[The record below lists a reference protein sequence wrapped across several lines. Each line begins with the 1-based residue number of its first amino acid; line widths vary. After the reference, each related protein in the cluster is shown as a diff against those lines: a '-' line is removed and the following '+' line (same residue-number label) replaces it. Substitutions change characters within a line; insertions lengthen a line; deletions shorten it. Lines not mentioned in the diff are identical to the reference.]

1 MMSHLLQKKY
11 NNNFLTNQFVP
22 AILSNYHDIKF
33 ISQIMRQNY
42 VATIKSSLSLVKSTD
57 LHY

>member
-1 MMSHLLQKKY
+1 MMSHLLQIK

-22 AILSNYHDIKF
+22 AILHQIIKF

-42 VATIKSSLSLVKSTD
+42 VAGIKSSLSLVESTD